1 MLAEDSEPSL
11 VEMTLL
17 EKQTLIIFERVGVF
31 EVQAYNQKFRLL
43 QYSSLHLNIISKKS
57 KHPIYE
63 PD

>member
-43 QYSSLHLNIISKKS
+43 QYSSLHLNIIL
-57 KHPIYE
+57 
-63 PD
+63 